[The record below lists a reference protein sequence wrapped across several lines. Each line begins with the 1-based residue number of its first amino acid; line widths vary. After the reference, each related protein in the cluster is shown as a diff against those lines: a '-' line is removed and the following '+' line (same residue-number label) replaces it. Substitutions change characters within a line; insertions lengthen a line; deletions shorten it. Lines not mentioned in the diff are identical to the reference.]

1 MSVLDSIRLP
11 NRPDLLNCRT
21 IDRLALPLLSE
32 MERVGTAINV
42 PGLQAMSVDLQARM
56 LELEA
61 KVRKHVP
68 VDKLREFLNRK
79 SNTPQRPPSTDN
91 QFDSLSDSNYQDAME
106 AEDSDEGVGEG
117 ADEEIPVDSGL
128 MNFAFNVN
136 SAEKIA
142 WLLFEVLDLGRGET
156 LDTTPDGKRVSTGKK
171 QLERLKDKHD
181 VVKDLL
187 DYREVAKLK
196 STYVD
201 KLPRIAVRHDKGLCR
216 YCGLRH
222 LAATYRVHTQFVTTR
237 TETSR
242 CASRSPNLQNIPAR
256 SELGRAVRAQF
267 IPTPGMK
274 WVSVDKSQIE
284 LRSLAHCANDPIML
298 DIFRSHGDIHVRTA
312 MGAFNLKSEAE
323 VDKHLHRAPAKSVN
337 FGICIAH
344 GQRVLTDHGLVEI
357 QNITCRDKVWDG
369 IEFVSHEGVIF
380 NGYHPVITHCG
391 VTATPDHI
399 VWTVEGRKVRI
410 AEALAHGLE
419 LATTGCQETPIRF
432 QRQGCFGHNTFQ
444 GREELPVRLGVLR
457 QLRANNR
464 GFRRQHLGREN
475 NRMQMRIRKTEV
487 RPSSGKETGRSVSR
501 NQTAVRESGLRC
513 LSELRRTWHQKQVRK
528 LYGLRGVHTS
538 SVAPPNV
545 QESGDRPDRQRWA
558 LRTGESKIGNE
569 SGESTESTQQS
580 LCDVQGRENRC
591 SGYVQ
596 ALKAGLPGFSSQPN
610 TYSETGYLGSALAG
624 DTATCTEGSVQ
635 EAEYG
640 TVLVPVYDIRNA
652 GPRHR
657 FTVEGRLVSNCF
669 GLTSKGLFAQLVLLF
684 NGAGMPIPAWLT
696 EQWCEDF
703 INKWFGLYSKVRAYM
718 DSLMLN
724 ARRHG
729 MVWNEFG
736 RVRQIYG
743 VWSVHKHLVS
753 ECLRQAGNM
762 PIQSFAAELMKLWMA
777 LVLDDHGDGLLPLW
791 RERGLVYPL
800 LTVHDE
806 LNFEA
811 EESIADDMVADLLLA
826 EEYMGEALGL
836 RCPLLADG
844 GVSDYWKK

>member
-79 SNTPQRPPSTDN
+79 SNTPQRPPSSDN

-106 AEDSDEGVGEG
+106 AEDNDDGVGEG
-117 ADEEIPVDSGL
+117 EGEEIPVDAGL

-201 KLPRIAVRHDKGLCR
+201 KLPSIAVRHDKGLCR

-222 LAATYRVHTQFVTTR
+222 SAVTHRVHTQFVTTR
-237 TETSR
+237 TETGR
-242 CASRSPNLQNIPAR
+242 AASRNPNLMNIPAR
-256 SELGRAVRAQF
+256 SDLGREVRSKF

-284 LRSLAHCANDPIML
+284 LRSLAHCANDVIMQS
-298 DIFRSHGDIHVRTA
+298 IYTANEDIHIKTA
-312 MGAFNLKSEAE
+312 VAAFNLGPEDK
-323 VDKHLHRAPAKSVN
+323 VDKFMHRGPAKVVN
-337 FGICIAH
+337 FGVCLAH
-344 GQRVLTDHGLVEI
+344 GQRVLTHRGPVPI
-357 QNITCRDKVWDG
+357 QNVRLRDRVWDG
-369 IEFVSHEGVIF
+369 VEWVSHEGLICRGKKLVISW
-380 NGYHPVITHCG
+380 CG
-391 VTATPDHI
+391 VTATPDHK
-399 VWTVEGRKVRI
+399 VWLRSGVQVSLEQARDTK
-410 AEALAHGLE
+410 APLMCTAHD
-419 LATTGCQETPIRF
+419 
-432 QRQGCFGHNTFQ
+432 
-444 GREELPVRLGVLR
+444 RE
-457 QLRANNR
+457 
-464 GFRRQHLGREN
+464 
-475 NRMQMRIRKTEV
+475 
-487 RPSSGKETGRSVSR
+487 
-501 NQTAVRESGLRC
+501 TAVFGSPC
-513 LSELRRTWHQKQVRK
+513 SCTWS
-528 LYGLRGVHTS
+528 Y
-538 SVAPPNV
+538 SVT
-545 QESGDRPDRQRWA
+545 PDR
-558 LRTGESKIGNE
+558 I
-569 SGESTESTQQS
+569 
-580 LCDVQGRENRC
+580 
-591 SGYVQ
+591 
-596 ALKAGLPGFSSQPN
+596 
-610 TYSETGYLGSALAG
+610 
-624 DTATCTEGSVQ
+624 
-635 EAEYG
+635 EY
-640 TVLVPVYDIRNA
+640 VYDLLNA

-657 FTVEGRLVSNCF
+657 FTVEGRLVSNCY
-669 GLTSKGLFAQLVLLF
+669 GMSSKGLYAQMILMLHQ
-684 NGAGMPIPAWLT
+684 AGQPIPDWLT

-703 INKWFGLYSKVRAYM
+703 INKWFALYPYVRAYM
-718 DSLMLN
+718 EYLHNM
-724 ARRHG
+724 ARRYG

-736 RVRQIYG
+736 RVRQIQG

-762 PIQSFAAELMKLWMA
+762 PIQGFAAELMKLWMA
-777 LVLDDHGDGLLPLW
+777 LVLDDHGEGLLPLW